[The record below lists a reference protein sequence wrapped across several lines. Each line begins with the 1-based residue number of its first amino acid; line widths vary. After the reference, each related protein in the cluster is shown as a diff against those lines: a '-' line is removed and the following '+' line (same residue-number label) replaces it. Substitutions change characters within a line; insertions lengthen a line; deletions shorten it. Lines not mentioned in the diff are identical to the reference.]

1 MYEDGQVTR
10 AKPGL
15 VVDENMSYS
24 GPMNTQARPRAI
36 LIAGPTASGKSAFAM
51 AVARA
56 RGGVVI
62 NADSMQ
68 VYSELRVLTA
78 RPSADDEASV
88 PHRLFGHVSVSEP
101 YSVARWLD
109 EVSAEIAAAEAEGL
123 LPVITGGT
131 GLYFK
136 ALLEGLSPIPPI
148 PEDIRS
154 HWRAAGETW
163 CAQDLHA
170 ELVRRDA
177 RAAAKIPPSDRQ
189 RMVRALE
196 VIAATGRSLAE
207 WQAVGGR
214 PVLDAASAAQV
225 VVARPREE
233 LYERAERRF
242 RQMIGEGAL
251 DEVRLV
257 RDLQLD
263 PALPAA
269 RALGLAPL
277 LAHVAGEMTLEEA
290 VATSVR
296 DTRHYIKR
304 QATWLRRYM
313 ISWISFSAQEME
325 TQSATDFPI
334 LDFIR

>member
-1 MYEDGQVTR
+1 
-10 AKPGL
+10 
-15 VVDENMSYS
+15 
-24 GPMNTQARPRAI
+24 MNTVRRPRAI

-68 VYSELRVLTA
+68 VYGELRVLTA
-78 RPSADDEASV
+78 RPSRGDEASI
-88 PHRLFGHVSVSEP
+88 PHRLFGHVSVREP
-101 YSVARWLD
+101 YSVARWLE

-148 PEDIRS
+148 PEDIRV

-163 CAQDLHA
+163 RAQDLHA
-170 ELVRRDA
+170 ELVRRDVIT
-177 RAAAKIPPSDRQ
+177 AAMIRPSDRQ

-196 VIAATGRSLAE
+196 VITATGRPLAE
-207 WQAVGGR
+207 WQAVSGR
-214 PVLDAASAAQV
+214 PVIEAESAVKV
-225 VVARPREE
+225 VVTRPREE
-233 LYERAERRF
+233 LYQRAESRF
-242 RQMIGEGAL
+242 RQMISEGAL
-251 DEVRLV
+251 DEACLV
-257 RDLQLD
+257 RDMQLG

-277 LAHVAGEMTLEEA
+277 LAHVAGQMPLDEA
-290 VATSVR
+290 VATAVR
-296 DTRHYIKR
+296 DTRHYVKR
-304 QATWLRRYM
+304 QTTWLRRNM
-313 ISWISFSAQEME
+313 ISWNSLNAQDIERHG
-325 TQSATDFPI
+325 ATDFPI